1 VSAVFECGKF
11 VRVEPFAETLVRT
24 KLGKQEI
31 PNPGAAKLELEPL
44 EAMREKA
51 VQMARDYLRDQRS
64 QFEQKLQ
71 PQLVEYRQRLERLR
85 GEHVKQLELEFG
97 QVERQSLQQ
106 SLQQQKRQQ
115 RETRTERIFRD
126 YQDWVE
132 LSMETESEPYI
143 KLVTVL
149 RRAE

>member
-1 VSAVFECGKF
+1 
-11 VRVEPFAETLVRT
+11 
-24 KLGKQEI
+24 
-31 PNPGAAKLELEPL
+31 
-44 EAMREKA
+44 
-51 VQMARDYLRDQRS
+51 MARDYLQEQRS
-64 QFEQKLQ
+64 EFEQELQ
-71 PQLVEYRQRLERLR
+71 PKLSEYRERLERLR

-97 QVERQSLQQ
+97 QVERH
-106 SLQQQKRQQ
+106 SLQQQRRQQ